1 MAFHETKKQDF
12 EAIRLK
18 LASADEIHAWSH
30 GEVLKPETINY
41 RTQKP
46 EKDGLFCERI
56 FGPSKDW
63 ECYCGKYKRIRYKG
77 IVCDKCGVEVTR
89 SIVRRERMGHIDL
102 AAPVSHI
109 WFLRGIPSKI
119 GLVLDLSVQSLER
132 VIYFASFIL
141 TEVNDEL
148 RHQTLHQIEQE
159 FKNKK
164 KEIEADFNRVV
175 AQVMKEKNEALA
187 VAGERAVPRE
197 KAEKKAEQELINHS
211 VNRDEQLR
219 ELAEAVEQ
227 ARTELQE
234 LHPMQIISESYYQDL
249 SLKYGHVFD
258 AGIGAETI
266 RKLLEKMDLDEEIKK
281 LELEIDEGNKNKN
294 RRLFRRLKLLR
305 NLKVNKIR
313 PESMVLT
320 TVPVIPPDLRPMVQ
334 LDGGR
339 FAASDLNDL
348 YRRVINRNNRLKRL
362 IELRAPEVICRNE
375 KRMLQ
380 EAVDAL
386 IDNNARHGKTVTA
399 STGQKRQLKSLAD
412 MLKGK
417 QGRFRQNLLGKRVDY
432 SGRSVIVVGPHLKLH
447 QCGLP
452 KTMALELYKPFV
464 ISELIAREYAHN
476 IRSASRFIE
485 SGRAEV
491 WDILEEV
498 TKNSHV
504 FLNRAPTLHRL
515 GIQAF
520 QPILIEGKA
529 IQIHP
534 LVCAAFNADFDGDQ
548 MAVHLPLSSRAK
560 WEAEHLMLSTQNLLK
575 PATGEPVVSPAQDI
589 VLGSYYLTLIN
600 PKEDPKTVKAFSS
613 PEEAVLAYGNG
624 FVGIQEHLRVL
635 MTGEILETS
644 VGRILFNRVLPKA
657 LGFQNATMDKKAL
670 KNVISDVLYKCG
682 RECTVQLL
690 DDIKEMSFEYVTKSG
705 LSWGMMDTPVPAK
718 KQEIL
723 AGAEQ
728 EALTIEEQYEMGLL
742 TDEERHAK
750 IIEIW
755 SRVKDVITEE
765 SKKALDPFGPVF
777 AMINSGARGS
787 WAQTTQMMGMK
798 GLVNNPSGDII
809 ELPVKGSFNEG
820 FDVLEYFIS
829 THGARE
835 GLSDTALRTANS
847 GYLTRRLV
855 DVAQDIVVLEENCKD
870 KEGSTIRK
878 DDADGLGETLSRRLV
893 GRVLLEDAVDPK
905 TKSVVV
911 KKGALVTEEELKA
924 LEAADLSSMRIRSVL
939 TCKSGRGVCQK
950 CYGYDLGHNQLVAKG
965 TAVGIIA
972 AQSIGEPGTQLTM
985 RTFHTGG
992 VVGQDITQGLPRVEE
1007 LFEARSIKKPAII
1020 SEVHGKVSEIREK
1033 DGKIR
1038 DVVIEVEGKKDDEKT
1053 KIYEVHAG
1061 QTLFVREGD
1070 LITVGQMITEGSIDL
1085 HELFALRGAEEV
1097 QRYIMREIQYIYSSQ
1112 GQKLHDKHIE
1122 IILRQMFSRFMVK
1135 DPGDTELLGGDVVT
1149 RTQLFEANEEAKSQG
1164 GKPAKEE
1171 SMLLG
1176 ITKVSLSTDSFLS
1189 AASFQETQRVL
1200 IDAAIFGKMDR
1211 LRGLK
1216 ENVIIGRLIPA
1227 GTGYNPALMVGLEKY
1242 LPQPKVKPQEEV
1254 MVDEVV
1260 PEPVAKLPIE
1270 AQA

>member
-1 MAFHETKKQDF
+1 
-12 EAIRLK
+12 
-18 LASADEIHAWSH
+18 
-30 GEVLKPETINY
+30 
-41 RTQKP
+41 
-46 EKDGLFCERI
+46 
-56 FGPSKDW
+56 
-63 ECYCGKYKRIRYKG
+63 
-77 IVCDKCGVEVTR
+77 
-89 SIVRRERMGHIDL
+89 
-102 AAPVSHI
+102 
-109 WFLRGIPSKI
+109 
-119 GLVLDLSVQSLER
+119 
-132 VIYFASFIL
+132 
-141 TEVNDEL
+141 
-148 RHQTLHQIEQE
+148 
-159 FKNKK
+159 
-164 KEIEADFNRVV
+164 
-175 AQVMKEKNEALA
+175 
-187 VAGERAVPRE
+187 
-197 KAEKKAEQELINHS
+197 
-211 VNRDEQLR
+211 
-219 ELAEAVEQ
+219 
-227 ARTELQE
+227 
-234 LHPMQIISESYYQDL
+234 
-249 SLKYGHVFD
+249 
-258 AGIGAETI
+258 
-266 RKLLEKMDLDEEIKK
+266 
-281 LELEIDEGNKNKN
+281 
-294 RRLFRRLKLLR
+294 
-305 NLKVNKIR
+305 
-313 PESMVLT
+313 
-320 TVPVIPPDLRPMVQ
+320 
-334 LDGGR
+334 
-339 FAASDLNDL
+339 
-348 YRRVINRNNRLKRL
+348 
-362 IELRAPEVICRNE
+362 
-375 KRMLQ
+375 
-380 EAVDAL
+380 
-386 IDNNARHGKTVTA
+386 
-399 STGQKRQLKSLAD
+399 
-412 MLKGK
+412 
-417 QGRFRQNLLGKRVDY
+417 
-432 SGRSVIVVGPHLKLH
+432 
-447 QCGLP
+447 
-452 KTMALELYKPFV
+452 
-464 ISELIAREYAHN
+464 
-476 IRSASRFIE
+476 
-485 SGRAEV
+485 
-491 WDILEEV
+491 
-498 TKNSHV
+498 
-504 FLNRAPTLHRL
+504 
-515 GIQAF
+515 
-520 QPILIEGKA
+520 
-529 IQIHP
+529 
-534 LVCAAFNADFDGDQ
+534 
-548 MAVHLPLSSRAK
+548 
-560 WEAEHLMLSTQNLLK
+560 
-575 PATGEPVVSPAQDI
+575 
-589 VLGSYYLTLIN
+589 
-600 PKEDPKTVKAFSS
+600 
-613 PEEAVLAYGNG
+613 
-624 FVGIQEHLRVL
+624 

-829 THGARE
+829 THGARK

-1085 HELFALRGAEEV
+1085 HELFALRGAEEFSV
-1097 QRYIMREIQYIYSSQ
+1097 YYAGDSIY
-1112 GQKLHDKHIE
+1112 L
-1122 IILRQMFSRFMVK
+1122 LFSR
-1135 DPGDTELLGGDVVT
+1135 
-1149 RTQLFEANEEAKSQG
+1149 S
-1164 GKPAKEE
+1164 
-1171 SMLLG
+1171 
-1176 ITKVSLSTDSFLS
+1176 
-1189 AASFQETQRVL
+1189 ETPR
-1200 IDAAIFGKMDR
+1200 
-1211 LRGLK
+1211 
-1216 ENVIIGRLIPA
+1216 
-1227 GTGYNPALMVGLEKY
+1227 
-1242 LPQPKVKPQEEV
+1242 
-1254 MVDEVV
+1254 
-1260 PEPVAKLPIE
+1260 
-1270 AQA
+1270 QAH